1 MNIDLVIFDLGPQLL
16 QAGPRTEA
24 SVEAAFVWTEL
35 GDVDDEEIP
44 TAFAFSQLRALREVR
59 GVSSAFSSLRAA
71 GMQIAIATGCSRST
85 AAGVLT
91 RLGWNGL
98 VDIVVSAEDAE
109 GCRPSSMLV
118 RAAMARG
125 GVPSPKRVAKVA
137 DTPAGLLEGYAAG
150 CGVVIA
156 VEQATPDD
164 DDDDLLLYPHT
175 HRLATASL
183 VPELLRR
190 RDGARAITEAA
201 TASSRAQQAASTARD
216 RT

>member
-16 QAGPRTEA
+16 QTGPRTDS

-35 GDVDDEEIP
+35 GDADDEEVP
-44 TAFAFSQLRALREVR
+44 TSGALAQLRALREVR
-59 GVSSAFSSLRAA
+59 GMSAAFSALRAA
-71 GMQIAIATGCSRST
+71 GMKTAIATGCSRST

-91 RLGWNGL
+91 RLGWSGL
-98 VDIVVSAEDAE
+98 VDVVVSSEDTE
-109 GCRPSSMLV
+109 GCRPSSLLV
-118 RAAMARG
+118 RAAMARS
-125 GVPSPKRVAKVA
+125 GVTSSVRVAKVA
-137 DTPAGLLEGYAAG
+137 DTPTGLLEGYAAG

-156 VEQATPDD
+156 VDQTAH

-190 RDGARAITEAA
+190 RAGARALSGAA
-201 TASSRAQQAASTARD
+201 TRPR
-216 RT
+216 

>member
-16 QAGPRTEA
+16 QTGPRTEA

-35 GDVDDEEIP
+35 GDVDDEDVP
-44 TAFAFSQLRALREVR
+44 TAGAVSQLRALREVR
-59 GVSSAFSSLRAA
+59 GMSAAFSSLRAA
-71 GMQIAIATGCSRST
+71 GIQTAIATGCSRST
-85 AAGVLT
+85 VAGVLT
-91 RLGWNGL
+91 RLGWTAL

-109 GCRPSSMLV
+109 GCRPSSLLV

-125 GVPSPKRVAKVA
+125 GVASPARVAKVS

-150 CGVVIA
+150 CGIVVA
-156 VEQATPDD
+156 VEHSSLGD

-190 RDGARAITEAA
+190 RDGARPITDAA
-201 TASSRAQQAASTARD
+201 RSRMRS
-216 RT
+216 